1 VSPRTDPDAPAPTRS
16 SVGSPRHGRIPSSRC
31 QDKQPPVSRA
41 WPHGTALTSS
51 GTVALWAWTSRPA
64 VSHQRAGGARRDR
77 TDDLLLAKQAL
88 SQLSYGPF
96 RIYRLGLM
104 ATFQA
109 RSLQGRPSHRALV
122 GLERFELSTSRLSSA
137 RSNQLSYRPEGLL
150 DPAWRGG
157 CPSEERETK
166 AAVSRKWSQRLA
178 PHLAPDVSKHRE
190 RTGP

>member
-1 VSPRTDPDAPAPTRS
+1 MSRQATAGLTSLAS
-16 SVGSPRHGRIPSSRC
+16 RHGTHEQRNCCS
-31 QDKQPPVSRA
+31 
-41 WPHGTALTSS
+41 
-51 GTVALWAWTSRPA
+51 WAWTSRPA